1 MDIKDARIAVLAE
14 NQYQELE
21 LWYPVLRFRE
31 EGADVVIVGP
41 RADTVYGSKLGYP
54 VQPDVAADQVD
65 AADFDVV
72 IVPGGFSPEQ
82 IRRNTHMIDL
92 VRKIDDRGGIVAAIC
107 HAGWVLASAG
117 IARDRQLT
125 CVSVIKDDVINAGA
139 RYLDQPV
146 VRDGNLITSRLP
158 NDLPDFC
165 REIRRA
171 IEELP
176 AGERRTVAV
185 SPGARAS
192 ANYRAAAVV
201 KTAAVAPGSANYL
214 MFAAAAD
221 G

>member
-31 EGADVVIVGP
+31 DGADVVVVGP

-54 VQPDVAADQVD
+54 VRPDVAAGAVD
-65 AADFDVV
+65 SADFDVV
-72 IVPGGFSPEQ
+72 IIPGGFSPEQ
-82 IRRNTHMIDL
+82 IRRNSDMVDL
-92 VRKIDDRGGIVAAIC
+92 VRKIDEAGGIVAAIC

-117 IARDRQLT
+117 IARGKQLT

-139 RYLDQPV
+139 TYLDQPV

-165 REIRRA
+165 REIAGA
-171 IEELP
+171 IAELP
-176 AGERRTVAV
+176 APVGRAPAGPATRT
-185 SPGARAS
+185 S
-192 ANYRAAAVV
+192 ANYSAPAKV

-221 G
+221 A